1 MHHVCTSTA
10 THRLKEKVPI
20 SSFASRTHTTH
31 HPTTPGPSRPTP
43 WTDTTFPP
51 LICREKVLGA
61 FWAAFPAV
69 RPWTRREAVLPL
81 PTRRERDSCRLLRA
95 VESAARPGLW
105 LAPRVVASL
114 GTIAPFNTTPAPPL
128 PPCWR
133 RSLGQRGHIRIEL
146 QNALFGRGDFSL
158 RHCDTDL
165 DAGGYAL
172 T

>member
-1 MHHVCTSTA
+1 MYQYC
-10 THRLKEKVPI
+10 
-20 SSFASRTHTTH
+20 
-31 HPTTPGPSRPTP
+31 HPQIEGKSADFKFYLSYPYYIPPNHSRPIP
-43 WTDTTFPP
+43 TDPMDRHDVPALDLLRKNF
-51 LICREKVLGA
+51 GA
-61 FWAAFPAV
+61 FWASSPAV

-81 PTRRERDSCRLLRA
+81 QTRRERDSCRLLRA

-133 RSLGQRGHIRIEL
+133 RSLGRRCHLRIEV

-165 DAGGYAL
+165 DA
-172 T
+172 